1 MVGDGSAAG
10 VWADDDDSVN
20 ACGAPGAPRATS
32 LVRRRCV
39 PATLSEAEQ
48 NVVWGQIDKVEFFLL
63 RSLSFYLEL
72 PAADGRHM
80 LDVDVQRL
88 RLISSTSAFRISTAP
103 RRLATPCSLR

>member
-1 MVGDGSAAG
+1 MVGHGSAAG
-10 VWADDDDSVN
+10 VWADDDDNVN
-20 ACGAPGAPRATS
+20 VCGAPGARRATS
-32 LVRRRCV
+32 LGKRRYV

-48 NVVWGQIDKVEFFLL
+48 NVVRGQIHKVEFFLL

-72 PAADGRHM
+72 PAGDGRHE
-80 LDVDVQRL
+80 LDVYVQRL